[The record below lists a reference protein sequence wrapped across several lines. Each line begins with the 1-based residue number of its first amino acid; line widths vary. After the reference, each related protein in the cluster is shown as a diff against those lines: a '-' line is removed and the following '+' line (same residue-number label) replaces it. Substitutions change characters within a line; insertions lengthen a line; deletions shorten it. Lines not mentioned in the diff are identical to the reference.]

1 MDSFIIKAAE
11 MAKDFLE
18 NSKDYRMGFVEAEQ
32 SNPKTR
38 NLDKIFKEC
47 PADGVR
53 TLFSVDADLTELY
66 RSALASESFDRFC
79 EKIKETL
86 MGGGRIILSG
96 CGSSGRLCMGA
107 ERAFRRAAK
116 RYQRPEFGKQITTI
130 MTGGDYAVI
139 RAVEFFE
146 DYQSLSAKQVDELE
160 VGKGDLIIGVT
171 ATAETTSVLG
181 TAQRAAERGAF
192 VYMIVCSDP
201 QKLMGRMERVDKLYG
216 RDDVAVVYLPCG
228 AMAVTGSTRMQSS
241 SIEQAIIMSAFEIV
255 LAQMCGEDVSKQYLC
270 DGFENMISNITA
282 DACVKA
288 IADYA
293 VCESELYKNGGY
305 VTYFTENFM
314 LDILTDSTERPPT
327 FAMPPIRQQCRKD
340 LELSW
345 AFAKNPSLS
354 THEAWEDCFGRAP
367 RCIEWTEEV
376 YRSLGVN
383 EKIPDISF
391 DRLSEF
397 EIGCECDIE
406 REEKADTIAVWLD
419 TKPATE
425 CFEKCAVPYKR
436 KFELVFNPSG
446 CETMLEIFEHIGMK
460 MILNAI
466 STSTAALFGRISGNY
481 MTFLDMSNKKLIDRG
496 SRIISELCGVKYE
509 TALEELLYQYLKVKA
524 SGENASPAQKAIQ
537 KLGVKGE

>member
-1 MDSFIIKAAE
+1 
-11 MAKDFLE
+11 
-18 NSKDYRMGFVEAEQ
+18 
-32 SNPKTR
+32 
-38 NLDKIFKEC
+38 
-47 PADGVR
+47 
-53 TLFSVDADLTELY
+53 
-66 RSALASESFDRFC
+66 
-79 EKIKETL
+79 
-86 MGGGRIILSG
+86 
-96 CGSSGRLCMGA
+96 
-107 ERAFRRAAK
+107 
-116 RYQRPEFGKQITTI
+116 
-130 MTGGDYAVI
+130 
-139 RAVEFFE
+139 
-146 DYQSLSAKQVDELE
+146 
-160 VGKGDLIIGVT
+160 
-171 ATAETTSVLG
+171 
-181 TAQRAAERGAF
+181 
-192 VYMIVCSDP
+192 
-201 QKLMGRMERVDKLYG
+201 
-216 RDDVAVVYLPCG
+216 
-228 AMAVTGSTRMQSS
+228 
-241 SIEQAIIMSAFEIV
+241 MSAFEIV
-255 LAQMCGEDVSKQYLC
+255 LAKMFGENVSKQYLC
-270 DGFENMISNITA
+270 NGFEKMISNITE

-354 THEAWEDCFGRAP
+354 TREAWMDCFGRTP

-397 EIGCECDIE
+397 EIGYERDGE
-406 REEKADTIAVWLD
+406 REEKADTIAVWID

-425 CFEKCAVPYKR
+425 NFEKCAASYKR
-436 KFELVFNPSG
+436 KLELVFSPSG
-446 CETMLEIFEHIGMK
+446 CETALEIFEHIGMK

-496 SRIISELCGVKYE
+496 SRIISELCGVEYE
-509 TALEELLYQYLKVKA
+509 MALEELLYEYLKVKA
-524 SGENASPAQKAIQ
+524 SGETASPAQKAIQ

>member
-1 MDSFIIKAAE
+1 MDSFRLKAVE

-38 NLDKIFKEC
+38 NLDRIFRES
-47 PADGVR
+47 PVDGVK
-53 TLFSVDADLTELY
+53 TLFSVDEDLIKLY
-66 RSALASESFDRFC
+66 KNALYSESFDAFC
-79 EKIKETL
+79 EKIEETL
-86 MGGGRIILSG
+86 LSGGKIILSG

-107 ERAFRRAAK
+107 ERAFRRAAQK
-116 RYQRPEFGKQITTI
+116 YKRPELGKQITTI

-160 VGKGDLIIGVT
+160 AGEGDLLIGVT

-201 QKLMGRMERVDKLYG
+201 QKLMGKMERADRLYS
-216 RDDVAVVYLPCG
+216 RDNVAVVYLPCG

-241 SIEQAIIMSAFEIV
+241 SIEQTIIMSAFEIV
-255 LAQMCGEDVSKQYLC
+255 LAKMFGGNVSKQYLC
-270 DGFENMISNITA
+270 DGFEKMISNITE
-282 DACVKA
+282 DMCVST

-293 VCESELYKNGGY
+293 VCESELYKKGGY

-354 THEAWEDCFGRAP
+354 TREAWVDCFGREP
-367 RCIEWTEEV
+367 RCIEWTEDV

-397 EIGCECDIE
+397 EIGYEADCE
-406 REEKADTIAVWLD
+406 REEKADTIAVWID

-425 CFEKCAVPYKR
+425 NFEKCAAPYKR
-436 KFELVFNPSG
+436 KLELVFSPSG
-446 CETMLEIFEHIGMK
+446 CETQLEIFEHIGMK

-496 SRIISELCGVKYE
+496 SRIISELCGVEYE
-509 TALEELLYQYLKVKA
+509 TALEELLYEYLRVKA
-524 SGENASPAQKAIQ
+524 NGENASPAQKAIQ